1 MRRKKA
7 IVFTEY
13 RHKLESVESAQKA
26 GFSAV
31 LVTRKIYP
39 GAKKVFDEIFEV
51 DLNSREVWDDLARK
65 LKQKYNV
72 KAVVSNYDHFVVQR
86 SYLAEKL
93 GVPATTVYAA
103 ACTRNKVLMRHA
115 LSVLPENIEFEV
127 VKNLSAAKAAR
138 KKLGGDVFLKSIA
151 GVKSRCIFHINS
163 EAALTRAWRQFRLL
177 KNEIDSEL
185 MNDFKYLDFRFE
197 YPDPRETVL
206 VEKAVRGRQITV
218 SSLVDSHRVWHAPSI
233 VDVTTAAEIGRD
245 DSFLAFRMLPSKI
258 PKSIWLEAK
267 KITET
272 AIKVL
277 GLRNCAVF
285 TDLIV
290 DDSGAVKIIEIA
302 SRMGGYRPL
311 MYSHAYDFYLP
322 DLLIRAVTGRPVR
335 RRKKAE
341 QFVSLLEI
349 FAEKSGRFVKI
360 ENLAEIKKDPAVV
373 YLKMKVRKN
382 SPVGRARENCEPVA
396 IILLAGKN
404 YRALEKK
411 SRELHSKLK
420 VVVG

>member
-26 GFSAV
+26 GFTAV
-31 LVTRKIYP
+31 LVTRQKRN
-39 GAKKVFDEIFEV
+39 GAAKVFDEVFEA
-51 DLNSREVWDDLARK
+51 DLSSREVWDEIAKK
-65 LKQKYNV
+65 LKAKYNV

-115 LSVLPENIEFEV
+115 LSVMPENIEFEV
-127 VKNLSAAKAAR
+127 VRSLAEAKRAR
-138 KKLGGDVFLKSIA
+138 QKLGGDVFLKSIA
-151 GVKSRCIFHINS
+151 GIKSRCIFHVQS
-163 EAALTRAWRQFRLL
+163 EAALTRAWTQFRKL
-177 KNEIDSEL
+177 KNEVDEEL
-185 MNDFKYLDFRFE
+185 MNDFKYLDFRFN

-206 VEKAVRGRQITV
+206 VEKAIHGKQITV
-218 SSLVDSHRVWHAPSI
+218 SSLVDSHRVWHAPSV
-233 VDVTTAAEIGRD
+233 VDITTAAEIGRD
-245 DSFLAFRMLPSKI
+245 DSFLAYRMLPSKMPI
-258 PKSIWLEAK
+258 EIWREAK

-335 RRKKAE
+335 RRKKAQ

-349 FAEKSGRFVKI
+349 FPKTNGKFVRI
-360 ENLAEIKKDPAVV
+360 ENLAQIKKDPALV
-373 YLKMKVRKN
+373 YFKQKATKN
-382 SPVGRARENCEPVA
+382 SPVGRARENFEPVA
-396 IILLAGKN
+396 LILLVGKS
-404 YRALEKK
+404 YRTLEKK
-411 SRELHSKLK
+411 SRELHEQLQ

>member
-13 RHKLESVESAQKA
+13 RHKLESVESARRA
-26 GFSAV
+26 GFAAV
-31 LVTRKIYP
+31 LVTRKIHP
-39 GAKKVFDEIFEV
+39 GARKVFDEIFEV
-51 DLNSREVWDDLARK
+51 DLGSREVWDDLARQ
-65 LKQKYNV
+65 LKAKYNV

-93 GVPATTVYAA
+93 AVPATTVYAA

-115 LSVLPENIEFEV
+115 LSVMPENIEFEV
-127 VKNLSAAKAAR
+127 VRNLAEAKRAR

-151 GVKSRCIFHINS
+151 GVKSRCIFHVQS
-163 EAALTRAWRQFRLL
+163 DAALARAWTQFRLL
-177 KNEIDSEL
+177 KNEIDVEL
-185 MNDFKYLDFRFE
+185 MNDFKYLDFRFN
-197 YPDPRETVL
+197 YPDPREVVL
-206 VEKAVRGRQITV
+206 VEKAVRGKQITV
-218 SSLVDSHRVWHAPSI
+218 SSLVDSHRVWHAPSV

-245 DSFLAFRMLPSKI
+245 DSFLAFRMLPSHQ
-258 PKSIWLEAK
+258 PKEIWREAK

-290 DDSGAVKIIEIA
+290 DEFGKVKIIEIA

-311 MYSHAYDFYLP
+311 MYSYSHGFYLP

-335 RRKKAE
+335 RRKKAQ

-349 FAEKSGRFVKI
+349 FPEKNGKFVKI
-360 ENLAEIKKDPAVV
+360 ENLSELKKDPAVA
-373 YLKMKVRKN
+373 YFKLKATKN

-404 YRALEKK
+404 RRALEKK
-411 SRELHSKLK
+411 SREIHAKFRA
-420 VVVG
+420 VVS

>member
-13 RHKLESVESAQKA
+13 RHKLEAIESARRA

-31 LVTRKIYP
+31 LVTRQKRN
-39 GAKKVFDEIFEV
+39 GAAKVFDEIFEA
-51 DLNSREVWDDLARK
+51 DLNSREVWDQLAEK
-65 LKQKYNV
+65 ISAKYNV

-86 SYLAEKL
+86 SYLAERL
-93 GVPATTVYAA
+93 NVPSTTVYAA

-115 LSVLPENIEFEV
+115 LSVMPENIEFEV
-127 VKNLSAAKAAR
+127 AKSLVGAKAAR

-151 GVKSRCIFHINS
+151 GVKSRCVFHVDS
-163 EAALTRAWRQFRLL
+163 EAALTRAWREFCKL
-177 KNEIDSEL
+177 KNEIDEEL

-206 VEKAVRGRQITV
+206 VEKAIHGRQITV

-245 DSFLAFRMLPSKI
+245 DSFLAYRMLPSKM
-258 PKSIWLEAK
+258 PREIWREAK
-267 KITET
+267 QITET

-290 DDSGAVKIIEIA
+290 DDTGAVKIIEMA

-311 MYSHAYDFYLP
+311 MYSHAYEFYLP
-322 DLLIRAVTGRPVR
+322 DLLIRAVTGQPVR
-335 RRKKAE
+335 RRKQA
-341 QFVSLLEI
+341 QQYVSLLEL
-349 FAEKSGRFVKI
+349 FPEKNGKFVRI
-360 ENLAEIKKDPAVV
+360 ENLRELKKDPAVK
-373 YLKMKVRKN
+373 YFNLKAKKN
-382 SPVGRARENCEPVA
+382 SPVGHARENFDPVA
-396 IILLAGKN
+396 VILLAAKN

-411 SRELHSKLK
+411 SREYQEKLK
-420 VVVG
+420 VVVA

>member
-13 RHKLESVESAQKA
+13 RHKLESVESARRA
-26 GFSAV
+26 GFTAV
-31 LVTRKIYP
+31 LVTRKIRN
-39 GAKKVFDEIFEV
+39 GAAKVFDEIFEA
-51 DLNSREVWDDLARK
+51 DLSSREVWDDLAKK
-65 LKQKYNV
+65 LKAKYNV

-115 LSVLPENIEFEV
+115 LSVMPENIEFEV
-127 VKNLSAAKAAR
+127 VRSLSEAKRAR
-138 KKLGGDVFLKSIA
+138 QKLGGDVFLKSIA
-151 GVKSRCIFHINS
+151 GIKSRCVFHVKS
-163 EAALTRAWRQFRLL
+163 EAALVRAWNEFRKL
-177 KNEIDSEL
+177 KVEL
-185 MNDFKYLDFRFE
+185 DEELYDDFKYLDFQFA
-197 YPDPRETVL
+197 YPDPREVVL
-206 VEKAVRGRQITV
+206 VEKAIHGRQITV

-233 VDVTTAAEIGRD
+233 CDVTTAAEIGRD
-245 DSFLAFRMLPSKI
+245 DSFLAFRLLPSKK
-258 PKSIWLEAK
+258 PKEIWRQAK

-285 TDLIV
+285 ADLIV
-290 DDSGAVKIIEIA
+290 DESGAVKIIEIA

-311 MYSHAYDFYLP
+311 MYEHAYRFYLP

-335 RRKKAE
+335 RRKKAQ

-349 FAEKSGRFVKI
+349 FPEKNGKFVRLENSAQI
-360 ENLAEIKKDPAVV
+360 EKDPAVA
-373 YLKMKVRKN
+373 YFKMKATKN
-382 SPVGRARENCEPVA
+382 SPVGLARENHEPVA
-396 IILLAGKN
+396 VILLTGKN
-404 YRALEKK
+404 YRELRQK
-411 SRELHSKLK
+411 SLDLQRDLR
-420 VVVG
+420 VVVK